1 MAVTMVIGNTPT
13 ISASLFSPGDSIASV
28 IANQFT
34 EATGDLYLQ
43 SLIGL
48 GLVLFLLT
56 FVINGLARLLIIVT
70 TEKGSKVSN

>member
-1 MAVTMVIGNTPT
+1 MVIGNTPT
-13 ISASLFSPGDSIASV
+13 ISASLFSPGDTIASV

-43 SLIGL
+43 ALVAL

-56 FVINGLARLLIIVT
+56 FVLNGMARLLIILT
-70 TEKGSKVSN
+70 TQKGSEMSNR